1 MHPALEKQI
10 RFVPS
15 APRAFH
21 WMAVLLYVGILSLN
35 LYSWWDT
42 WPIARWQEAQ
52 LVAGFAVL
60 VLLELFDAWRYAEQA
75 PWYVSAALLVVRL
88 IVIEFIIQKSPRTYS
103 ASLFVAVPFF
113 TYFSFGERASIG
125 LGLFLVAF
133 NAARYWYVCSAWA
146 NWTGCLDQHVI
157 GLLLLGVSTAFCI
170 AMAKAISTEKA
181 SRAHAEALYSELEIS
196 HKKLRAY
203 AEKVA
208 DLAAAEERN
217 RLARDI
223 HDSLGH
229 YLTAI
234 SVQLEKALAFRE
246 RNPEEADQAIR
257 DAKRAAKEALQDVR
271 QSMGA
276 LRSTQ
281 ETFCLSE
288 ALTALVQTTRRGG
301 WNVEFRMEGQEGRFS
316 KAALLALFR
325 AAQEG
330 LTNIQKHA
338 RAERAM
344 LVVRLD
350 ENAASLEL
358 TDNGCGFD
366 PDTVVGPGARNGNGF
381 GLRGLQER
389 VELIGGS
396 MRIESAPERGS
407 KLLITVPRDPLAPN
421 GSLGMSVREMR
432 E

>member
-1 MHPALEKQI
+1 MHPALEKQT

-21 WMAVLLYVGILSLN
+21 WMAVLLYVGILFLN

-60 VLLELFDAWRYAEQA
+60 VLLELFDGWRYTEEA
-75 PWYVSAALLVVRL
+75 PWYVAAALLAARL
-88 IVIEFIIQKSPRTYS
+88 IVIEFIVQKSPRTYS
-103 ASLFVAVPFF
+103 TSLYVAVPFF
-113 TYFSFGERASIG
+113 AYFSFGERASIG
-125 LGLFLVAF
+125 LGFLLIGF
-133 NAARYWYVCSAWA
+133 NAARYWYICSGWSP
-146 NWTGCLDQHVI
+146 WTGCVDQHVI

-181 SRAHAEALYSELEIS
+181 SRTHAEALYNELEVS
-196 HKKLRAY
+196 HAKLRAY
-203 AEKVA
+203 AAEVA

-234 SVQLEKALAFRE
+234 NVQLDKALAFRE

-281 ETFCLSE
+281 EGFCLSE

-301 WNVEFRMEGQEGRFS
+301 WDVEFRMEGQEAGFS
-316 KAALLALFR
+316 KATLLALFR

-338 RAERAM
+338 RAERAT
-344 LVVRLD
+344 LIVRLQAS
-350 ENAASLEL
+350 AASLEL
-358 TDNGCGFD
+358 SDNGCGFD

-389 VELIGGS
+389 VELIGGN
-396 MRIESAPERGS
+396 MRIESTPERGS
-407 KLLITVPRDPLAPN
+407 RLLITVPRDPLAPN
-421 GSLGMSVREMR
+421 GSLRTSGREMQ